1 MPSSFSLKMPST
13 AVGPLVAQK
22 KSEQE
27 LFFPVSS
34 WNFVSKIPSFL
45 SDEET
50 LIGET
55 PTALYEN
62 YGRRTLKD
70 ALQIINSEKPQCWK
84 FQILLEGNPDLRP
97 IYALGNLYTTII
109 LGASINENGKWRLHI
124 SGNNP
129 IQSISEVNAELAAV
143 PEYYKTAIH
152 EVAILLVQQYTNYHW
167 MN

>member
-13 AVGPLVAQK
+13 AVGALITHK
-22 KSEQE
+22 KSAQA
-27 LFFPVSS
+27 LLFPVSS

-45 SDEET
+45 SDEEAV
-50 LIGET
+50 IDQA
-55 PTALYEN
+55 PTALCEN

-70 ALQIINSEKPQCWK
+70 AFQIINSEKPQCWK
-84 FQILLEGNPDLRP
+84 FQLLLEGNPDVGP
-97 IYALGNLYTTII
+97 IYALGNLYSTII
-109 LGASINENGKWRLHI
+109 LGATISENGKWRLDI
-124 SGNNP
+124 SGNKP
-129 IQSISEVNAELAAV
+129 IQSTTEVNTELSSV

>member
-13 AVGPLVAQK
+13 AVGPLVTQN
-22 KSEQE
+22 KSAHE

-45 SDEET
+45 SDEE
-50 LIGET
+50 ISMDAA
-55 PTALYEN
+55 PTALCED
-62 YGRRTLKD
+62 YGRKTLKD
-70 ALQIINSEKPQCWK
+70 AFLIINSAQPQCWK

-97 IYALGNLYTTII
+97 IYALAKLYSTIV
-109 LGASINENGKWRLHI
+109 LGAHINERGKWGLHI
-124 SGNNP
+124 SGNSP
-129 IQSISEVNAELAAV
+129 IKPTSVVNAELSAV